1 MYGLGFIL
9 FWLKCSVNIPGLK
22 LKYKILNNPEVDITM
37 APSYAIR
44 EDCGHHIEAAVW
56 VEVEE
61 ERDGNRSFLD

>member
-1 MYGLGFIL
+1 
-9 FWLKCSVNIPGLK
+9 LK